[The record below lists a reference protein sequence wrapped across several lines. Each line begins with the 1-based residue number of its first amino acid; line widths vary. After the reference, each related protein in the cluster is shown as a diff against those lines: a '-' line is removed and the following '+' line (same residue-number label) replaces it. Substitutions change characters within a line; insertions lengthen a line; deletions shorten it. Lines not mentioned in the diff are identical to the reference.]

1 MAPLDRL
8 LTLEVEF
15 QRKLRCDAPGTA
27 DPSALHTSY
36 ALAFGYESLLADSG
50 HLTAA
55 DLYRMADR
63 HAMAGDLRDVFNARD
78 SLIRLLHL

>member
-8 LTLEVEF
+8 FTLEVEF

-36 ALAFGYESLLADSG
+36 ALAFGYESLLSG
-50 HLTAA
+50 GGQLTAA
-55 DLYRMADR
+55 DLYR
-63 HAMAGDLRDVFNARD
+63 MAGDLRDVFNARD